1 MDETIDALR
10 IYEYVIDN
18 RVRAEDILGIE
29 SLLQDRNYDF
39 FLEIN
44 YSNEGRIEGSI
55 VTVGK
60 ALDSKTLDGIRTIR
74 GGKLRDCEMYS
85 VRLGRIR
92 NITDGEEVKRC
103 IAVAREYSKNK
114 ELKGDK

>member
-1 MDETIDALR
+1 MDETTDALR

-39 FLEIN
+39 FLEIHASLGN
-44 YSNEGRIEGSI
+44 SRI

-74 GGKLRDCEMYS
+74 GGELRVCEMYS
-85 VRLGRIR
+85 VRLERIK
-92 NITDGEEVKRC
+92 NITDGEEVKKC

-114 ELKGDK
+114 ELKGDKRK